1 MAVNVKTFLRNNS
14 AGDKAWTRGFV
25 KSFPGPMIVGENM
38 HKVLV
43 GLFAEVG
50 EELPPNVV
58 LQQRMPTGRD
68 ASRSIYQPEH
78 QAAKRKPRAPGDL

>member
-14 AGDKAWTRGFV
+14 AGDKAWARAFV
-25 KSFPGPMIVGENM
+25 KNFPGPLIVGDNM

-58 LQQRMPTGRD
+58 LQQRMPLR
-68 ASRSIYQPEH
+68 
-78 QAAKRKPRAPGDL
+78 

>member
-1 MAVNVKTFLRNNS
+1 MAVDVKAFLRNNS
-14 AGDKAWTRGFV
+14 DGDKAWARGFV
-25 KSFPGPMIVGENM
+25 KHFPGPMYVHDNM

-58 LQQRMPTGRD
+58 LQQRMPT
-68 ASRSIYQPEH
+68 S
-78 QAAKRKPRAPGDL
+78 